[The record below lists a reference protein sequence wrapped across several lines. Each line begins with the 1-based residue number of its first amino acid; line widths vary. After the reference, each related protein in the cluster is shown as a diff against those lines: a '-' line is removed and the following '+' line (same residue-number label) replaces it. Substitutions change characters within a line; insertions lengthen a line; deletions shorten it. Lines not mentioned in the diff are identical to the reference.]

1 MRHCSSSG
9 HGRKAVSITSSG
21 RGGGAGRV
29 ENGRD
34 ISRSVP
40 LRFLHFTGSFS
51 YFRTNSESVRNTGCQ
66 IRKRVEN
73 GLAPI
78 PIISAFPVFDRDI
91 PFLQIRNI
99 LYLQPT
105 NPNKCEVLLN
115 LNGLVQINRET
126 LSTRPPHASASLNPA
141 ASLPQCLWSRSPA
154 TTRRQATA
162 AEPLLRTSPD
172 RR

>member
-1 MRHCSSSG
+1 MHVNSC
-9 HGRKAVSITSSG
+9 KL
-21 RGGGAGRV
+21 RV
-29 ENGRD
+29 GLKTVGINPVPF
-34 ISRSVP
+34 RSDFYILLP
-40 LRFLHFTGSFS
+40 RFR
-51 YFRTNSESVRNTGCQ
+51 RTNSESIRNSECQ

-115 LNGLVQINRET
+115 LNGLAQINRET